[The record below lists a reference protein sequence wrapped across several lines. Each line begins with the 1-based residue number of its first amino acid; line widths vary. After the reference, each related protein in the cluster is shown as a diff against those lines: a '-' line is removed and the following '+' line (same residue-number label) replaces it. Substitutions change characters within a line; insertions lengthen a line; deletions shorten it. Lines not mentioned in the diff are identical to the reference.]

1 MAGKRN
7 PYHYDPDYYVHGSA
21 VRKLNT
27 SQAQKAGGAKKK
39 NIYETGAQP
48 ARKERET
55 IKPVR
60 KQEAPKPVRKKVPQ
74 REPDRYERLRKQQEQ
89 RDEKKLFSISR
100 SIGFFGILTLCGAMF
115 LVGLLCVRY
124 LDLKAESTRLDKTV
138 ASLKDELS
146 VLVDTN
152 AGKEQALVENIDLDA
167 IYQTAVGEYGM
178 VFPNK
183 NTVIYYDPADLS
195 YVRQYAD
202 IPEAAASILDKLV
215 P

>member
-1 MAGKRN
+1 MAERKN
-7 PYHYDPDYYVHGSA
+7 PYHYDPDYYVHGST

-27 SQAQKAGGAKKK
+27 PQGQPAGGTKKK
-39 NIYETGAQP
+39 KGYASAQP
-48 ARKERET
+48 AIR
-55 IKPVR
+55 
-60 KQEAPKPVRKKVPQ
+60 
-74 REPDRYERLRKQQEQ
+74 QQEQ
-89 RDEKKLFSISR
+89 RDEKRLFSISR
-100 SIGFFGILTLCGAMF
+100 GIGFFGIITLCGAMF
-115 LVGLLCVRY
+115 LVGFLCVRY
-124 LDLKAESTRLDKTV
+124 LDLKAESSRLDKAV
-138 ASLKDELS
+138 ASLKDELL
-146 VLVDTN
+146 VLTDTN

-195 YVRQYAD
+195 YVRQHAD

>member
-1 MAGKRN
+1 MAERKN
-7 PYHYDPDYYVHGSA
+7 PYHYDPDYYVHGST

-27 SQAQKAGGAKKK
+27 PQGQPAGGTKKK
-39 NIYETGAQP
+39 KGYASAQP
-48 ARKERET
+48 ATRERERALPKR
-55 IKPVR
+55 KPATR
-60 KQEAPKPVRKKVPQ
+60 EPVRKKIPQ
-74 REPDRYERLRKQQEQ
+74 REPDRYERLVRQQEQ

-100 SIGFFGILTLCGAMF
+100 GIGFFGIITLCGAMF
-115 LVGLLCVRY
+115 LVGFLCVRY
-124 LDLKAESTRLDKTV
+124 LDLKAESSRLDKAV
-138 ASLKDELS
+138 ASLKDELL
-146 VLVDTN
+146 VLTDTN

-195 YVRQYAD
+195 YVRQHAD